1 MPRVLRIINR
11 FNIGGP
17 TYNASYL
24 TKYLEPEFETMLVGG
39 QKSDSEES
47 SEHILEQI
55 GVKAHIIPELGRDIR
70 LKDDYIAYKKISAII
85 KEFKPD
91 IVHTHAS
98 KAGAL
103 GRLAAI
109 NAGVPVILH
118 TFHGHVFHSYFNRYK
133 TLVFKQIERHLA
145 KRSNGIIAISD
156 IQKEELS
163 GHHRIAPRDKTFVV
177 PLGFDLCKFMQIPE
191 TENNRFRENF
201 NIDSSQFTVSII
213 GRLVPIKNH
222 MLFIDAFSLAK
233 QTCSDMT
240 ALIIGDGELKE
251 ELIAY
256 AKSKGLNVNGKA
268 ADIIFT
274 SWIKDMPYA
283 MAGSDLIVMTSKN
296 EGTPVSLIEA
306 QAAGK
311 PIVTTD
317 VGGIKNII
325 SEGRTGMLASADA
338 RSIADCILFAKNNPE
353 FRETARIEG
362 PQFVAERFSYKR
374 LAEDIKKLY
383 WELLA
388 KNS

>member
-1 MPRVLRIINR
+1 MPKVLRIINR

-47 SEHILEQI
+47 SEHILDQI

-70 LKDDYIAYKKISAII
+70 FKDDYVAYKKIRQII
-85 KEFKPD
+85 NEFKPD

-118 TFHGHVFHSYFNRYK
+118 TFHGHVFHSYFNKYK
-133 TLVFKQIERHLA
+133 TLVFKQIEKQLA
-145 KRSNGIIAISD
+145 KRSSGIIAISE

-163 GHHRIAPRDKTFVV
+163 GIHKIAPHDKTYVI
-177 PLGFDLCKFMQIPE
+177 PLGFDLSKFMHIPE
-191 TENNRFRENF
+191 TESNRFRNNY
-201 NIDSSQFTVSII
+201 NIEASRFTVSII
-213 GRLVPIKNH
+213 GRLVPVKNH
-222 MLFIDAFSLAK
+222 MLFIDAFALAK
-233 QTCSDMT
+233 QICPDMT
-240 ALIIGDGELKE
+240 ALIIGDGELKH

-256 AKSKGLNVNGKA
+256 AQSKNLKVNGESS
-268 ADIIFT
+268 DIIFT
-274 SWIKDMPYA
+274 SWIKEMTYA

-325 SEGRTGMLASADA
+325 SEGRTGILVSSDA
-338 RSIADCILFAKNNPE
+338 KSIADGIIYAKNNAS
-353 FRETARIEG
+353 FRETSRIEG
-362 PQFVAERFSYKR
+362 PQFVAEKFSYKR
-374 LAEDIKKLY
+374 LANDIKNLY
-383 WELLA
+383 WELLNQ
-388 KNS
+388 NS

>member
-47 SEHILEQI
+47 SEHILDQI

-70 LKDDYIAYKKISAII
+70 IKDDYIAYKKISAII

-133 TLVFKQIERHLA
+133 TLVFKQIERQLA
-145 KRSNGIIAISD
+145 KRSSGIIAISE

-163 GHHRIAPRDKTFVV
+163 GLHKIAHPDKTFVI
-177 PLGFDLCKFMQIPE
+177 PLGFDLNKFMHIPDSE
-191 TENNRFRENF
+191 SLRFRKNF
-201 NIDSSQFTVSII
+201 NIPTAHFTVSII
-213 GRLVPIKNH
+213 GRLVPVKNH
-222 MLFIDAFSLAK
+222 ILFIDAFAQAK
-233 QTCSDMT
+233 QICPDMT
-240 ALIIGDGELKE
+240 ALIIGDGELKN
-251 ELIAY
+251 ELISY
-256 AKSKGLNVNGKA
+256 VKLKGLSEN
-268 ADIIFT
+268 DIIFT
-274 SWIKDMPYA
+274 SWIKEMTYA

-325 SEGRTGMLASADA
+325 SEGRTGILVTADA
-338 RSIADCILFAKNNPE
+338 KSIAEGIIYAKNNIA
-353 FRETARIEG
+353 FRVSARIEG
-362 PQFVAERFSYKR
+362 PLFVAEKFSYKR
-374 LAEDIKKLY
+374 LADDVKKLY
-383 WELLA
+383 RELLA
-388 KNS
+388 KNT